1 LGWKAGTE
9 KICMIE
15 FVILACLI
23 LLNGL
28 LVMSELALISAKKNR
43 LEGSAAKG
51 DKKSKAVLELKEN
64 PDVFLSTTQIYITL
78 ISILT
83 GVYSGEKFGGYLKP
97 YLEKIDFLK
106 PYAGTVSTV
115 LIVIAVTFLSILFG
129 ELIPKRFAI
138 LRPEKIAKNVA
149 KPIQIL
155 SRISYPIV
163 WLLSNLSIGFFK
175 LFKLK
180 RHTDNQVTEEEI
192 KAMINEG
199 SELGAI
205 EEEEKDIIERVFHLG
220 DRNITSLMTHRTDI
234 IWFDIT
240 EDRTSVK
247 EKIKEHQHSVYP
259 LCEGNID
266 DIKGVVYVKDLYLQ
280 PDVPLANLLKNALF
294 VPENNSA
301 YQVLEKIKQTKIHYA
316 FVVDE
321 YGSMQGMIT
330 VKDIL
335 IAIVG
340 EMPEAEDDE
349 YGIVERK
356 DGSFLIDA
364 QIQFYDFLTRF
375 DKTIWINEG
384 EHQFDTLAGF
394 ILHELKRI
402 PKTGDTFEWRGF
414 AFEIVDMDGQRI
426 DKVIINI
433 SDEIKEEMD

>member
-1 LGWKAGTE
+1 
-9 KICMIE
+9 MIE
-15 FVILACLI
+15 VIILACLI
-23 LLNGL
+23 LLNGM

-51 DKKSKAVLELKEN
+51 DKKSKTVLELKEN

-106 PYAGTVSTV
+106 SYAATIATV
-115 LIVIAVTFLSILFG
+115 LIVILVTFLSILFG

-149 KPIQIL
+149 GPIKIL

-175 LFKLK
+175 LFRIKQHK
-180 RHTDNQVTEEEI
+180 DNQVTEEEI

-199 SELGAI
+199 SDLGAI
-205 EEEEKDIIERVFHLG
+205 EVEEKDIIERVFHLG

-234 IWFDIT
+234 IWFDIK
-240 EDRTSVK
+240 EDRASVK

-259 LCEGNID
+259 LCEENPD
-266 DIKGVVYVKDLYLQ
+266 NIKGVVYVKDLYLQ
-280 PDVPLANLLKNALF
+280 PDAPLANFLKPALF

-301 YQVLEKIKQTKIHYA
+301 YQVLEKIKQSKIHYA
-316 FVVDE
+316 FIVDE

-340 EMPEAEDDE
+340 DMPEAEDDE
-349 YGIVERK
+349 YVIVERK

-364 QIQFYDFLTRF
+364 QIQYYDFLTRF

-384 EHQFDTLAGF
+384 ENQFDTLAGF

-402 PKTGDTFEWRGF
+402 PKTGDTFDWRGF
-414 AFEIVDMDGQRI
+414 TFEIVDMDGQRI
-426 DKVIINI
+426 DKVIVNI
-433 SDEIKEEMD
+433 SDEIREEMD